1 MRLRPPVDTAHTAG
15 HRRWFDVERPRWR
28 PQVHLSTAVLIGAV
42 LAASAFVVGQAD
54 EVASVGVS
62 TGIFT
67 DEQVVAGA
75 EAFER
80 HCAMCHGAE
89 LEGDVGPTLA
99 PLDRFQFTDA
109 PLSRLFDLMRTE
121 MPFSDPGSLD
131 ADTYLSI
138 LTFVLSEN
146 GYPSGDEPLSGAD
159 EAIARYVLDAPP
171 AE

>member
-1 MRLRPPVDTAHTAG
+1 MERSQRWPKAG
-15 HRRWFDVERPRWR
+15 PA
-28 PQVHLSTAVLIGAV
+28 AVVFGALLV
-42 LAASAFVVGQAD
+42 ASALVVVQAD

-67 DEQVVAGA
+67 EEQAAAGA
-75 EAFER
+75 EAFAT
-80 HCAMCHGAE
+80 HCAVCHGAG
-89 LEGDVGPTLA
+89 LEGDFGPTLA

-121 MPFSDPGSLD
+121 MPFSDPGSLELE
-131 ADTYLSI
+131 TYLSI

-146 GYPSGDEPLSGAD
+146 GYPSGDEPLSDAD

>member
-1 MRLRPPVDTAHTAG
+1 VERSQWRSTAG
-15 HRRWFDVERPRWR
+15 LAALVLFG
-28 PQVHLSTAVLIGAV
+28 TALV
-42 LAASAFVVGQAD
+42 ASAFVVGKAD
-54 EVASVGVS
+54 DAASVGVS

-67 DEQVVAGA
+67 DEQVAAGA
-75 EAFER
+75 EAFAL
-80 HCAMCHGAE
+80 HCAVCHGAE
-89 LEGDVGPTLA
+89 LEGDFGPTLA

-121 MPFSDPGSLD
+121 MPFSDPGSLELE
-131 ADTYLSI
+131 TYLSI

-146 GYPSGDEPLSGAD
+146 GYPSGDEPLSDAD

>member
-1 MRLRPPVDTAHTAG
+1 METAHTAD
-15 HRRWFDVERPRWR
+15 HRRWFDVERRRWR
-28 PQVHLSTAVLIGAV
+28 PNVHLATAVLIGAV
-42 LAASAFVVGQAD
+42 LAASEVAVGQAD
-54 EVASVGVS
+54 AVVGVS
-62 TGIFT
+62 TGVFT
-67 DEQVVAGA
+67 DEQVAAGA

-80 HCAMCHGAE
+80 HCAMCHGAA
-89 LEGDVGPTLA
+89 LEGAVGPTLA
-99 PLDRFQFTDA
+99 PLDRFQFSDA

-159 EAIARYVLDAPP
+159 EAIARYVLDTPP

>member
-1 MRLRPPVDTAHTAG
+1 M
-15 HRRWFDVERPRWR
+15 ERSQWR
-28 PQVHLSTAVLIGAV
+28 PTARLATAVVFGAV
-42 LAASAFVVGQAD
+42 LLASASVVGQSDDGAR
-54 EVASVGVS
+54 VGVS

-67 DEQVVAGA
+67 DEQVAAGA
-75 EAFER
+75 EAFEM
-80 HCAMCHGAE
+80 HCAMCHGAT

-99 PLDRFQFTDA
+99 PLDRFQFSDA

-131 ADTYLSI
+131 DDTYLSI

-146 GYPSGDEPLSGAD
+146 GYPSGDEPLSAAD
-159 EAIARYVLDAPP
+159 EAIARFQLDVPP